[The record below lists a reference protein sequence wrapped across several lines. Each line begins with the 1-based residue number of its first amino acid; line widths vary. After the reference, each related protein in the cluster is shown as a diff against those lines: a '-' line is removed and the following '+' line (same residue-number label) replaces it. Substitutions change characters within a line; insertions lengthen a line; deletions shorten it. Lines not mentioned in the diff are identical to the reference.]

1 MTIIQYISKLMTLKI
16 ITYVSFYNN
25 VLKCLTVFSITMSNT
40 EYQTGK
46 IIYAVKLQKKIH

>member
-1 MTIIQYISKLMTLKI
+1 
-16 ITYVSFYNN
+16 
-25 VLKCLTVFSITMSNT
+25 MSNT